1 MHNDLMDLTGGVD
14 FSHTVQKSVP
24 ALYQISVDGK
34 HYAIKE
40 VVGSNQRQLLVW
52 KKRDSA
58 QEPKTETDINTVES
72 LRFDLSALEEA
83 TNKFSEANK
92 LGEGGFGEVYK
103 ISRLL
108 ANLPHFGVALM
119 TADRK
124 VGLTSSSVF
133 PHLVTQD
140 AGTQTSIDS
149 FYEYLL
155 KAYLLFGDE
164 EYL

>member
-1 MHNDLMDLTGGVD
+1 MKTTKHNLYLSPSPFNLLIATEV
-14 FSHTVQKSVP
+14 FSAVCF
-24 ALYQISVDGK
+24 ISK
-34 HYAIKE
+34 
-40 VVGSNQRQLLVW
+40 RVW